1 MGVEVDD
8 CNLSGYIH
16 IYINGR
22 TGGTILLSGKS
33 INTALLHFIK
43 TLCLQWEYMSLK
55 HNILRALG
63 LYQRSALKNLFK
75 IVLGSHSAYG
85 RTLRRNSG
93 SVHLRPVCFNTG
105 KGHPR
110 AFYACRPLH
119 RINARHR
126 TKEPMH

>member
-1 MGVEVDD
+1 MGVEAND

-22 TGGTILLSGKS
+22 TGGITLLSGKS
-33 INTALLHFIK
+33 INTALLK

-63 LYQRSALKNLFK
+63 LYQTSTLENLFK
-75 IVLGSHSAYG
+75 LVLGSYSAYG

-93 SVHLRPVCFNTG
+93 SIHLCPVCLDTG
-105 KGHPR
+105 KGHP
-110 AFYACRPLH
+110 
-119 RINARHR
+119 
-126 TKEPMH
+126 